1 MIEQESAQLSVQKRD
16 IAPSAAANRRHS
28 PQVTA
33 DGGTRNRISPKGQP
47 GQHQG
52 FGGPVVEDGEGIS
65 TAMYRSDSQRSKIME
80 GIHGALEDIPPAK
93 NRIFLSQKIKY
104 EG

>member
-1 MIEQESAQLSVQKRD
+1 MIEQESAQLHVQKRD
-16 IAPSAAANRRHS
+16 VAPAPQRRHS

-33 DGGTRNRISPKGQP
+33 EGGTRNRISPTHHKP
-47 GQHQG
+47 HND
-52 FGGPVVEDGEGIS
+52 PYNEPTVEENDGIS
-65 TAMYRSDSQRSKIME
+65 TAMYRSDSQRSKYIE
-80 GIHGALEDIPPAK
+80 GIHGVLEDIPPAK